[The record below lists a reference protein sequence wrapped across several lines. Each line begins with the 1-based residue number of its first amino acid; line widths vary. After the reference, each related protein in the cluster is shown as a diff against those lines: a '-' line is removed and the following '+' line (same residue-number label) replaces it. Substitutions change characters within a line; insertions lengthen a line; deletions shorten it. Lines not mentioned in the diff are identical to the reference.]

1 MILLKFKIIKNDDFN
16 LKIEFQGFPLV
27 YVNALRR
34 FAMIEVPVMAIDD
47 VVIIEN
53 SSALYDELISH
64 RLGLV
69 PLKTDLDSFVLPELC
84 NCESALGCVNCR
96 VLLVLDVE
104 AEDKPLTVY
113 SGDLVSDGD
122 IVKPTSINIPIL
134 KLGPKQKIKLE
145 AYAKLGQGKTHAK
158 WIPTCAS
165 VITEIDEDQYELT
178 IESVGSLTSKEIFS
192 RTITILE
199 EKLKTFKSEIKEL
212 KIK

>member
-1 MILLKFKIIKNDDFN
+1 MKFKIIKNEDLN
-16 LKIEFQGFPLV
+16 LKVEFEGFPLV

-34 FAMIEVPVMAIDD
+34 FAMNEVPVMAIDD
-47 VVIIEN
+47 VVVIEN
-53 SSALYDELISH
+53 TSALYDELISH

-69 PLKTDLDSFVLPELC
+69 PLKTDLESFVLPELC
-84 NCESALGCVNCR
+84 KCESDLGCVNCR
-96 VLLVLDVE
+96 VLLVLDIE

-113 SGDLVSDGD
+113 SGDLVSDGE

-145 AYAKLGQGKTHAK
+145 AYAKLGQGKNHAK

-165 VITEIDEDQYELT
+165 VLTEVDKDIDKYELT

-192 RTITILE
+192 RCITILE

>member
-1 MILLKFKIIKNDDFN
+1 MKFKIIKNEDLN
-16 LKIEFQGFPLV
+16 LKVEFEGFPLV

-34 FAMIEVPVMAIDD
+34 FAMNEVPVMAIDD
-47 VVIIEN
+47 VVVIEN
-53 SSALYDELISH
+53 TSALYDELISH

-69 PLKTDLDSFVLPELC
+69 PLKTDLESFVLPELC
-84 NCESALGCVNCR
+84 KCESDLGCVNCR
-96 VLLVLDVE
+96 VLLVLDIE

-113 SGDLVSDGD
+113 SGDLVSDGE

-145 AYAKLGQGKTHAK
+145 AYAKLGQGKNHAK

-165 VITEIDEDQYELT
+165 VLTEVDKDKDKYELT

-192 RTITILE
+192 RCITILE

>member
-1 MILLKFKIIKNDDFN
+1 
-16 LKIEFQGFPLV
+16 
-27 YVNALRR
+27 
-34 FAMIEVPVMAIDD
+34 MIEVPVMAIDD

-69 PLKTDLDSFVLPELC
+69 PLKTDLDLFVLPELC
-84 NCESALGCVNCR
+84 KCESSLGCVNCR

-165 VITEIDEDQYELT
+165 VLTEIDEDKYELT
-178 IESVGSLTSKEIFS
+178 IESVGSLKSKEIFS